1 MLLKNKSR
9 KIVIG
14 ITGASG
20 SCYACQLLK
29 KLVSADI
36 CTENIAVIFTANGLK
51 VFEYELGLAALRE
64 IVEHFKIFDN
74 SDFMTPFASGSSSF
88 DTLIVAP
95 CSMGTLARIAS
106 GTASDL
112 VSRTADVMLKE
123 RKRLILLTREAPL
136 NSIHLE
142 NMLRVT
148 NAGGIICPASPS
160 FYSKPVD
167 LESLISTVTER
178 ILSLSAIDVP
188 DKYEWNPSSNI
199 NNQTK
204 II

>member
-1 MLLKNKSR
+1 MLSENKNR
-9 KIVIG
+9 KVVVG

-20 SCYACQLLK
+20 SCYAYQLLK

-36 CTENIAVIFTANGLK
+36 CPDNIAVIFSANGLK
-51 VFEYELGLAALRE
+51 VSEYELGMATL
-64 IVEHFKIFDN
+64 VEVSKQFKVFDN

-106 GTASDL
+106 GVASDL
-112 VSRTADVMLKE
+112 ISRTADVMLKE
-123 RKRLILLTREAPL
+123 RKRLILMTRETPL
-136 NSIHLE
+136 NSIHLK

-167 LESLISTVTER
+167 MESLISTVTER
-178 ILSLSAIDVP
+178 ILSLAAIDCP
-188 DKYEWNPSSNI
+188 DKYEWMKSF
-199 NNQTK
+199 
-204 II
+204 